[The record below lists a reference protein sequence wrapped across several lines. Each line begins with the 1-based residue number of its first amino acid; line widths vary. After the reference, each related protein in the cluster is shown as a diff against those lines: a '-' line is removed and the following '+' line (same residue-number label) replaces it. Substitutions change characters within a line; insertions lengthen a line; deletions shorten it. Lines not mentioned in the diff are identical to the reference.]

1 MGFLLKKICHSNLL
15 VDHTAST
22 ELTNKVWKCSH
33 SNDTNLPWLTP
44 PLPTITELLTHWDKM
59 ADILQTF
66 TNQFSCENIVV
77 SLYLI
82 FTEICSQGSSQLL
95 ASTGWDNGL
104 VPNRCQAIIWT
115 NDGSVYFIIYVLLST
130 DEFRC
135 HDMNTFHITDLLCRE
150 STSLTGG
157 LPAKSA
163 SNIKV

>member
-1 MGFLLKKICHSNLL
+1 
-15 VDHTAST
+15 
-22 ELTNKVWKCSH
+22 
-33 SNDTNLPWLTP
+33 
-44 PLPTITELLTHWDKM
+44 M

-104 VPNRCQAIIWT
+104 APNRGQAIIWT
-115 NDGSVYFIIYVLLST
+115 NNGSVYFIIYVLLST

-135 HDMNTFHITDLLCRE
+135 HDNEYFPYYWPFVQGIHQFNWWIA
-150 STSLTGG
+150 S
-157 LPAKSA
+157 KSA
-163 SNIKV
+163 SNTKL